1 MIALVVLCVVFLW
14 GLLGVWVWRRFLN
27 SQFSAMSVKVSVFIL
42 FMCAWLVTPVLDEIL
57 GAREFERLC
66 REMPEK
72 KFYGPVPV
80 GPGLFFEQSGA
91 PKWSNDT
98 DFSLIRLDSEGR
110 KAWDDLI
117 DWNND
122 DYRLLTRWPMPIG
135 ELHTI
140 IVDRRNGKSVAE
152 AYARYSPG
160 GWIKRGLDWGSHAPY
175 QCPSKGRWPHD
186 ATWIFFNSTAINSK
200 GDAQ

>member
-1 MIALVVLCVVFLW
+1 MIALVVLGVVLLW

-27 SQFSAMSVKVSVFIL
+27 SRVSSIPVKVSSFIL
-42 FMCAWLVTPVLDEIL
+42 FMSVWLITPVLDEIL

-72 KFYGPVPV
+72 KFYGPAPV

-91 PKWSNDT
+91 PKWKTDR
-98 DFSLIRLDSEGR
+98 DFSLIRLDPKGR
-110 KAWDDLI
+110 KAWDEVI
-117 DWNND
+117 DWIND

-140 IVDRRNGKSVAE
+140 IVDRRSGKSVAE

-160 GWIKRGLDWGSHAPY
+160 GWIKRGFGLGNHAPY

-186 ATWIFFNSTAINSK
+186 ATWIFFDSTAINGK